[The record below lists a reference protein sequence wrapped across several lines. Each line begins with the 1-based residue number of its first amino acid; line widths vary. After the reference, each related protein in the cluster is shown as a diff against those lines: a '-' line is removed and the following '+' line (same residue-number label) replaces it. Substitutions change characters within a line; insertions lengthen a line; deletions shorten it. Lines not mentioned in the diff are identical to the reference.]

1 MLYSRDV
8 IDPKHRRPDPELKK
22 LTPEDV
28 VLGFIIFGGLTLLI
42 FGTMYWTYHSGTI
55 HR

>member
-1 MLYSRDV
+1 MINPED
-8 IDPKHRRPDPELKK
+8 RRPDPELRK

-28 VLGFIIFGGLTLLI
+28 VLGFLIFGGLILLI